1 MNGERTSI
9 NIDFKPIAW
18 NGIFLFVNLCMHL
31 PQHPA
36 NLLDQAV
43 VDLIR
48 RDTLTAEN
56 NGALTPAQLDLIHK
70 KRWFQVLVPEQA
82 GGLEWTMPEVVRLF
96 EALAWA
102 DGALGWCVNLGA
114 GANIFAGYLQPETAE
129 SVFHDPAVSIAG
141 SGAIS
146 GTARKNHD
154 GYIATGTWKYASGAA
169 HATHFT
175 ANCYIVDDYD
185 IPLQDA
191 QGEPLYR
198 SFLFR
203 ADQVKVLDTWNS
215 YGLKASSSHDFEVRE
230 QLVPEQNTFSL
241 SGPSVF
247 AKGPLYRFP
256 FLQMAELNMTAMLTG
271 MALHFIDAF
280 SAMAQV
286 RKPYRSDI
294 ALADQT
300 MVRATLQRCTT
311 TLEAARCWMY
321 AALHDGWKAY
331 EQHETVSPQLLGV
344 ISNACQYAAQV
355 ARQVVQELYPFAG
368 MSILNPE
375 NELNKIWRDL
385 HTASQHVLVSPLHGQ
400 NLVN

>member
-1 MNGERTSI
+1 
-9 NIDFKPIAW
+9 
-18 NGIFLFVNLCMHL
+18 MHL

-36 NLLDQAV
+36 NLLDQAAV
-43 VDLIR
+43 TLIR
-48 RDTLTAEN
+48 QDALTAEQ
-56 NGALTPAQLDLIHK
+56 NGALTPAQLELIHK
-70 KRWFQVLVPEQA
+70 KRWFQVLVPASA

-114 GANIFAGYLQPETAE
+114 GANIFAGYLLPETAGA
-129 SVFHDPAVSIAG
+129 VFANPAVSIAG
-141 SGAIS
+141 SGATT

-154 GYIATGTWKYASGAA
+154 GYIATGSWKYASGAA

-185 IPLQDA
+185 IPLQDDK
-191 QGEPLYR
+191 GEPLVR

-215 YGLKASSSHDFEVRE
+215 YGLKASSSHDFEVHE
-230 QLVPEQNTFSL
+230 QLVPEQNTFTL
-241 SGPSVF
+241 TGPS
-247 AKGPLYRFP
+247 AYAGGPLYHFP
-256 FLQMAELNMTAMLTG
+256 FLQMAELNMAAMLTG

-280 SAMAQV
+280 NAMAQV

-294 ALADQT
+294 PLADQA
-300 MVRATLQRCTT
+300 MVKTTLQHSAAS
-311 TLEAARCWMY
+311 LEAARSWMY

-331 EQHETVSPQLLGV
+331 EQQGTASAQLLQV
-344 ISNACQYAAQV
+344 ISSASQHAAQV
-355 ARQVVQELYPFAG
+355 ARQVVQDLYPFAG
-368 MSILNPE
+368 MAILNPE

-385 HTASQHVLVSPLHGQ
+385 HTASQHVLVSPLHHQ
-400 NLVN
+400 NTN